1 MIPIRTKHIRLRLD
15 PGSYET
21 LLQLNDSELNLI
33 TLCGS
38 TMPTKAPVVTAR
50 PWSRENFGAKRRH
63 STDRDDACS

>member
-38 TMPTKAPVVTAR
+38 TMPTKAPVVTAPVVPR
-50 PWSRENFGAKRRH
+50 KFRREAAA
-63 STDRDDACS
+63 SY